1 MTEEK
6 VSEQHHTTFDGIRH
20 LDEGGNE
27 FWQARQ
33 LAKVLEY
40 SEYRHFVPVI
50 ERAKVACQTSGQQ
63 VIDHFEDVLGMV
75 GIGSGAQRPVDD
87 VRLSRY
93 ACYLIV
99 QNGDP
104 SKPVIANGQTYF
116 ALQTRRQELADDK
129 KFAQLS
135 EDEKRLAIRN
145 ELAAHNKHLA
155 AAAKDAGVDTPL
167 DYAIFQDHG
176 YKGLYGGLGA
186 KDIHGQKGLK
196 KSQKILDHMGS
207 TELAAN
213 LFRAT
218 QTEEKLRRDKVS
230 NKTQANK
237 THFDVGRK
245 VRQTIDEL
253 GGTMPENLPK
263 PDASIQQLESAK
275 KKQIKKKD
283 KQ

>member
-1 MTEEK
+1 MPK
-6 VSEQHHTTFDGIRH
+6 KDISQQHAGFEDIRQV
-20 LDEGGNE
+20 DEAGNE
-27 FWQARQ
+27 FWSARQ
-33 LAKVLEY
+33 LSKVLEY
-40 SEYRHFVPVI
+40 SEYRHFLPVI
-50 ERAKVACQTSGQQ
+50 GRAREACQNSHHPVTN
-63 VIDHFEDVLGMV
+63 HFEDVLDMV
-75 GIGSGAQRPVDD
+75 EIGSGAQRKIDD

-116 ALQTRRQELADDK
+116 ALQTRRQELEDST

-145 ELAAHNKHLA
+145 ELAEHNKHLA
-155 AAAKDAGVDTPL
+155 AAAKDAGVETPL

-186 KDIHGQKGLK
+186 KDIHTRKSLK
-196 KSQKILDHMGS
+196 KNQKILDHMGS

-218 QTEEKLRRDKVS
+218 QAEEKLKRDQVQGKR
-230 NKTQANK
+230 QANQ
-237 THFDVGRK
+237 THFEVGKK
-245 VRQTIDEL
+245 VRQTIAEL
-253 GGTMPENLPK
+253 GGTMPEALPT
-263 PDASIQQLESAK
+263 PEQSIKQIESSQKKLEK
-275 KKQIKKKD
+275 KK
-283 KQ
+283 

>member
-1 MTEEK
+1 MPK
-6 VSEQHHTTFDGIRH
+6 SSVSTQHHATFEGIRQ
-20 LDEGGNE
+20 LDEAGNE
-27 FWQARQ
+27 FWSARQ
-33 LAKVLEY
+33 LARVLEY
-40 SEYRHFVPVI
+40 SEYRHFLPVI
-50 ERAKVACQTSGQQ
+50 GKAREACQNSQHA
-63 VIDHFEDVLGMV
+63 VVDHFEDVLDMV
-75 GIGSGAQRPVDD
+75 EIGSGAQRKVED

-116 ALQTRRQELADDK
+116 ALQTRRQELEDST

-145 ELAAHNKHLA
+145 ELAEHNKYLA
-155 AAAKDAGVDTPL
+155 AAAKDAGVETPL

-186 KDIHGQKGLK
+186 KDIHARKGLM

-218 QTEEKLRRDKVS
+218 QAEEKLRRDQVQGKR
-230 NKTQANK
+230 QANQ
-237 THFDVGRK
+237 THFEVGQK
-245 VRQTIDEL
+245 VRQTIQEL
-253 GGTMPENLPK
+253 GGTMPEALPT
-263 PDASIQQLESAK
+263 PEQSIKQVGSSK
-275 KKQIKKKD
+275 KKREEK
-283 KQ
+283 